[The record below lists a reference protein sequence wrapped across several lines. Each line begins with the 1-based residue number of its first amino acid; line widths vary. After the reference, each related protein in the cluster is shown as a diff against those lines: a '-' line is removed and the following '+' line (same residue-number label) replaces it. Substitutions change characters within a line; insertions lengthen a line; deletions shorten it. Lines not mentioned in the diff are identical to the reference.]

1 MSSTA
6 AHKEAS
12 AKYQAKARASGKQS
26 QLNVT
31 VTPTEKKLI
40 DNAVNV
46 FGLSR
51 ARLIV
56 AAVKYCL
63 DNGVDL
69 IDSSDKPLD
78 KMP

>member
-12 AKYQAKARASGKQS
+12 AKYQAKARANGKQS

-31 VTPTEKKLI
+31 VTPAEKKLI
-40 DNAVNV
+40 DDAVEV

-63 DNGVDL
+63 DNNIDL
-69 IDSSDKPLD
+69 STSQRTPLD
-78 KMP
+78 KFP